1 LLGFTGH
8 YQLPTINQQLR
19 HNEFYILH
27 FKSDIARMPIKQL
40 TIRFIQLAITALIL
54 SSCVTNKKY
63 VYLQK
68 DDVNVKNLPKDTLVR
83 SYSLNN
89 FEYRVQPEDNISVRF
104 ESLTPEEFDIFN
116 RDLQQQNQSQNL
128 NQGNA
133 ILIGEL
139 VDPNGEIGYPV
150 IGKVKVAGLTVYEIQ
165 NKLQMIAAQYLKSPV
180 VKVRLI
186 NFRFTILGE
195 AKREGT
201 IVLGNN
207 RVNYI
212 EAIGLAGGLT
222 DLADKRN
229 LKLIRQIDGK
239 AEVRYLNLL
248 DENFI
253 NSPEYYVYQNDIL
266 IVPALR
272 QRPYQAYFGKNL
284 SLIISSLS
292 LLLITI
298 TLINSTN

>member
-1 LLGFTGH
+1 MRLFFYLLAFS
-8 YQLPTINQQLR
+8 LL
-19 HNEFYILH
+19 
-27 FKSDIARMPIKQL
+27 
-40 TIRFIQLAITALIL
+40 L

-68 DDVNVKNLPKDTLVR
+68 DDVNDKDLPKDTIVR
-83 SYSLNN
+83 TYDLQNY
-89 FEYRVQPEDNISVRF
+89 EYKIQPEDNISVRF
-104 ESLTPEEFDIFN
+104 ESLTPEEYDIFN
-116 RDLQQQNQSQNL
+116 RNGGGGGQQNQQL
-128 NQGNA
+128 NVGNA

-139 VDPNGEIGYPV
+139 VDPQGEITYPV
-150 IGKVKVAGLTVYEIQ
+150 IGKVKVAGMTVYEAQ
-165 NKLQMIAAQYLKSPV
+165 TKLQQIADQYLESPV

-195 AKREGT
+195 ARHEGT
-201 IVLGNN
+201 VVLANN

-222 DLADKRN
+222 DFADKRN
-229 LKLIRQIDGK
+229 LKLIRQVNGK
-239 AEVRYLNLL
+239 AQVHYLDVL
-248 DENFI
+248 DEKFI
-253 NSPEYYVYQNDIL
+253 NSPEYFVHQNDIL

-272 QRPYQAYFGKNL
+272 QRPYQTYFGRNL
-284 SLIISSLS
+284 SLVISSLS

>member
-1 LLGFTGH
+1 MRLL
-8 YQLPTINQQLR
+8 
-19 HNEFYILH
+19 FYL
-27 FKSDIARMPIKQL
+27 
-40 TIRFIQLAITALIL
+40 LAISLLI

-68 DDVNVKNLPKDTLVR
+68 DDVNVKDLPKDTIIR
-83 SYSLNN
+83 SYDLQNY
-89 FEYRVQPEDNISVRF
+89 EYKIQPEDNISVRF
-104 ESLTPEEFDIFN
+104 ESLTPQEYDIFN
-116 RDLQQQNQSQNL
+116 QGQIGQQNQNL
-128 NQGNA
+128 NVGNA

-139 VDPNGEIGYPV
+139 VDPNGEISYPV
-150 IGKVKVAGLTVYEIQ
+150 IGKVKVAGLTVYEAQ
-165 NKLQMIAAQYLKSPV
+165 TKLQQVANQYLEAPI

-195 AKREGT
+195 ARNEGT
-201 IVLGNN
+201 VTLANN
-207 RVNYI
+207 RVNFI

-229 LKLIRQIDGK
+229 IKLIRQVDGK
-239 AEVRYLNLL
+239 AEVHYLNLL

-253 NSPEYYVYQNDIL
+253 SSPEYFVQQNDIL
-266 IVPALR
+266 IIPALR
-272 QRPYQAYFGKNL
+272 QRPYQTYFGKNL

-298 TLINSTN
+298 TLINSTTN

>member
-1 LLGFTGH
+1 MIRSLL
-8 YQLPTINQQLR
+8 
-19 HNEFYILH
+19 
-27 FKSDIARMPIKQL
+27 
-40 TIRFIQLAITALIL
+40 LIVGSL
-54 SSCVTNKKY
+54 VFFSSCVTNRKY
-63 VYLQK
+63 MYLQK
-68 DDVNVKNLPKDTLVR
+68 NDVNVKDLPKDTIIR
-83 SYSLNN
+83 SYDLHKY
-89 FEYRVQPEDNISVRF
+89 EYRIQPEDNISVRF
-104 ESLTPEEFDIFN
+104 ESLTPQEYDIFN
-116 RDLQQQNQSQNL
+116 RNIMAQQQMQNL

-139 VDPNGEIGYPV
+139 VDPLGEITYPV
-150 IGKVKVAGLTVYEIQ
+150 IGKVKVAGLTVYEAQ
-165 NKLQMIAAQYLKSPV
+165 TKLQQVADQYLESPV

-186 NFRFTILGE
+186 NFRITILGE

-201 IVLGNN
+201 VVLPNN
-207 RVNYI
+207 RVSFI

-222 DLADKRN
+222 DFADKRN

-239 AEVRYLNLL
+239 AQVRYLNLL

-253 NSPEYYVYQNDIL
+253 NSSEYFVHQNDIL
-266 IVPALR
+266 IVPPLR
-272 QRPYQAYFGKNL
+272 QRPYQTYFGKNL

>member
-1 LLGFTGH
+1 MRIVFYLLAFS
-8 YQLPTINQQLR
+8 
-19 HNEFYILH
+19 FV
-27 FKSDIARMPIKQL
+27 
-40 TIRFIQLAITALIL
+40 L

-63 VYLQK
+63 VYLQNE
-68 DDVNVKNLPKDTLVR
+68 DVNVKDLPKDTIIR
-83 SYSLNN
+83 SYDLQKY
-89 FEYRVQPEDNISVRF
+89 EYRIQPEDNISVRF
-104 ESLTPEEFDIFN
+104 ESLTPQEYDIFN
-116 RDLQQQNQSQNL
+116 RSLVPQQQNMNL

-139 VDPNGEIGYPV
+139 VDPAGEISYPV

-165 NKLQMIAAQYLKSPV
+165 TKLQALANQYLESPV

-186 NFRFTILGE
+186 NFRLTLLGE
-195 AKREGT
+195 VKQEGT
-201 IVLGNN
+201 VILPNN
-207 RVNYI
+207 RVSFI

-222 DLADKRN
+222 DFADKRN
-229 LKLIRQIDGK
+229 VKLIRQINGK

-248 DENFI
+248 DESFI

-272 QRPYQAYFGKNL
+272 QRPYQTYFGKNL
-284 SLIISSLS
+284 ALVISSLS

-298 TLINSTN
+298 TLINSTTN

>member
-1 LLGFTGH
+1 
-8 YQLPTINQQLR
+8 
-19 HNEFYILH
+19 
-27 FKSDIARMPIKQL
+27 M
-40 TIRFIQLAITALIL
+40 
-54 SSCVTNKKY
+54 
-63 VYLQK
+63 YLQK
-68 DDVNVKNLPKDTLVR
+68 NDVNVKDLPKDTIIR
-83 SYSLNN
+83 SYDLHKY
-89 FEYRVQPEDNISVRF
+89 EYRIQPEDNISVRF
-104 ESLTPEEFDIFN
+104 ESLTPQEYDIFN
-116 RDLQQQNQSQNL
+116 RNMQQQQNQQL

-139 VDPNGEIGYPV
+139 VDPLGEITYPV
-150 IGKVKVAGLTVYEIQ
+150 IGKVKVAGLTVYEAQ
-165 NKLQMIAAQYLKSPV
+165 TKLQQVADQYLESPV

-186 NFRFTILGE
+186 NFRITILGE

-201 IVLGNN
+201 VVLPNN
-207 RVNYI
+207 RVSFI

-222 DLADKRN
+222 DFADKRN

-239 AEVRYLNLL
+239 AQVQYLNLL

-253 NSPEYYVYQNDIL
+253 NSPQYFVHQNDIL

-272 QRPYQAYFGKNL
+272 QRPYQTYFGKNL

>member
-1 LLGFTGH
+1 MT
-8 YQLPTINQQLR
+8 R
-19 HNEFYILH
+19 ILW
-27 FKSDIARMPIKQL
+27 
-40 TIRFIQLAITALIL
+40 LAAICAAIFL

-68 DDVNVKNLPKDTLVR
+68 DDVNIKNLPKDSLVR
-83 SYSLNN
+83 SYDIQNY
-89 FEYRVQPEDNISVRF
+89 EYRIQPEDNISVRF
-104 ESLTPEEFDIFN
+104 ESLTPEEYDIFN
-116 RDLQQQNQSQNL
+116 RNLQQQQQNQNL

-139 VDPNGEIGYPV
+139 VDPQGEITYPV

-165 NKLQMIAAQYLKSPV
+165 NKLQQIADQYLESPV

-195 AKREGT
+195 ARREGT
-201 IVLGNN
+201 VVLANN

-222 DLADKRN
+222 DLADKKN

-253 NSPEYYVYQNDIL
+253 NSPEYFVHQNDIL

-272 QRPYQAYFGKNL
+272 QRPYQTYFGKNL
-284 SLIISSLS
+284 ALMISSLS
-292 LLLITI
+292 LLLLTI
-298 TLINSTN
+298 SLINTN